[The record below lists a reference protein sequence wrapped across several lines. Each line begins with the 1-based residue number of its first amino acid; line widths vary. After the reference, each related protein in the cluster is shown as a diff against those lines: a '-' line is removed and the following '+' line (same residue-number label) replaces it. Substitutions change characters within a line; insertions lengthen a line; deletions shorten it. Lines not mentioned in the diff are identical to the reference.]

1 MTSKKIESIQLF
13 RGIAVLMVIA
23 FHFRQYLNGVYA
35 QNDLGDRLFGL
46 GEMGVDIFFVISG
59 FIIVYSSKNAL
70 ANTAFEF
77 SIKRFFRLYP
87 VYIITFA
94 FLLVA
99 DYSTNHSNS
108 DIIKSSFLIP
118 NDYNFIGPWYG
129 YSINLPAWTLTYEVL
144 FYAVFA
150 ISISISHKYRSII
163 SMFLLVSLC
172 CLSQLYFR
180 GFLQI
185 DPITRDTVSY
195 SAINNLVFTSNP
207 IVYDFIFGVILGEA
221 YIRYSERISAIAGM
235 KPFLI
240 ITLMISAMIM
250 FSGFNR
256 GAGIERWGLMSFVL
270 VGSLLFYERVS
281 QLKCNSV
288 LVYVGELSYSLYINH
303 MIVKKLSGIYLKG
316 AGIYHANGGITLFVI
331 LFGLTFVM
339 SIITYHLIEKPSVR
353 LGHAIAKTIM
363 KRNASPSLSA

>member
-270 VGSLLFYERVS
+270 VGSL
-281 QLKCNSV
+281 
-288 LVYVGELSYSLYINH
+288 
-303 MIVKKLSGIYLKG
+303 
-316 AGIYHANGGITLFVI
+316 
-331 LFGLTFVM
+331 
-339 SIITYHLIEKPSVR
+339 
-353 LGHAIAKTIM
+353 
-363 KRNASPSLSA
+363 